1 REFMPSSLMG
11 GRKRPAFQIPSKPEE
26 KAAGYGL
33 KPTAQAATGSK
44 GLREVEDPRVGPG
57 APAGAAPGQIQA
69 QAEDPEQGI
78 ADAAAVGHRPPVA
91 RVEERARER
100 EVLRA
105 AKVPHLAVVDER

>member
-1 REFMPSSLMG
+1 REAAIGTARSAARSAGTTEKIFAREFMPSSLMG

-78 ADAAAVGHRPPVA
+78 ADA
-91 RVEERARER
+91 
-100 EVLRA
+100 
-105 AKVPHLAVVDER
+105 